1 MDSRSEGRL
10 AEMCTLSDRFEMRNT
25 WGRFDTSEMTH
36 RGKRKNSSRMRD
48 ILAV

>member
-1 MDSRSEGRL
+1 MSEGRL
-10 AEMCTLSDRFEMRNT
+10 PEMCIPCDRFEMRNT
-25 WGRFDTSEMTH
+25 WGRLDTSEMTR